1 MSNES
6 TGEIILYHQD
16 DGSTEIKVRL
26 EDETVWLSQQ
36 QIAELFGV
44 ARTTIVEHIGHVY
57 DDGEL
62 DQSATC
68 RKFRQV
74 RTEGTR
80 KVARDIPLY
89 NLDLILSVGYRVKS
103 ATATRFRI
111 WATDRLRDYL
121 VKGYAVNQQRL
132 DQIGQVVRIL
142 DRATDELVSGS
153 VDILAMYLPGLELLR
168 DYDEGRIVSSPQA
181 VPDWTLTIDE
191 ARAIIAKLRQ
201 AFPKDDLLGNEREDK
216 LQAVVGVIY
225 QSFAGQDLYPTVEEK
240 AANLLY
246 LTVKD
251 HPLSDGNKRSAA
263 ALFITFLEKNGMLN
277 DAAGNPRITSNALA
291 TLTLMVSM
299 SDPKEKDIMIALL
312 THMIDQNTNH
322 IEE

>member
-1 MSNES
+1 MSDGS
-6 TGEIILYHQD
+6 QGEILLYHQN
-16 DGSTEIKVRL
+16 DGTTEVKVRL
-26 EDETVWLSQQ
+26 ADETVWLSQQ
-36 QIAELFGV
+36 QIAQLFGV
-44 ARTTIVEHIGHVY
+44 TRTTIVEHIRHVY

-62 DQSATC
+62 GESATC

-80 KVARDIPLY
+80 QVARDISLY

-111 WATDRLRDYL
+111 WATNRLHDYL
-121 VKGYAVNQQRL
+121 VKGYAINQQRL
-132 DQIGQVVRIL
+132 NQIGHVVRIL
-142 DRATDELVSGS
+142 GRSTDELVSGS
-153 VDILAMYLPGLELLR
+153 ADILARYLPGLELLR
-168 DYDEGRIVSSPQA
+168 DYDEGRIVSSPEA

-191 ARAIIAKLRQ
+191 ARGIIAKLRQ
-201 AFPKDDLLGNEREDK
+201 AFPNDDLLGNERQDK
-216 LQAVVGVIY
+216 LQAVVGAIY

-240 AANLLY
+240 ATNLLY

-277 DAAGNPRITSNALA
+277 DAAGNPRITNNALA

-312 THMIDQNTNH
+312 IRMISQTTTHN
-322 IEE
+322 EE

>member
-121 VKGYAVNQQRL
+121 VKGCSVNQQRL

-142 DRATDELVSGS
+142 GRATDELVSGS

-168 DYDEGRIVSSPQA
+168 DNRVRSHIGTNQNA
-181 VPDWTLTIDE
+181 VPGHNTV
-191 ARAIIAKLRQ
+191 
-201 AFPKDDLLGNEREDK
+201 
-216 LQAVVGVIY
+216 LQA
-225 QSFAGQDLYPTVEEK
+225 
-240 AANLLY
+240 
-246 LTVKD
+246 
-251 HPLSDGNKRSAA
+251 
-263 ALFITFLEKNGMLN
+263 
-277 DAAGNPRITSNALA
+277 
-291 TLTLMVSM
+291 
-299 SDPKEKDIMIALL
+299 
-312 THMIDQNTNH
+312 
-322 IEE
+322 

>member
-142 DRATDELVSGS
+142 GRATDELVSGS

-216 LQAVVGVIY
+216 LQAVVGAIY

-240 AANLLY
+240 AANL
-246 LTVKD
+246 
-251 HPLSDGNKRSAA
+251 
-263 ALFITFLEKNGMLN
+263 
-277 DAAGNPRITSNALA
+277 
-291 TLTLMVSM
+291 
-299 SDPKEKDIMIALL
+299 
-312 THMIDQNTNH
+312 
-322 IEE
+322 